1 MPFSSLL
8 KKAVEAKKQLSTQKL
23 RFRLKFRKSTE
34 YNRKRGQIQI
44 CCNITFNLCKQQL
57 PHFYQK
63 SNAAP
68 PPKLESRNYFVPCS
82 PDHPTRFFVPH
93 PSFLF
98 PLFLW
103 GHHFRAL
110 FGGGAFNKTL
120 PEPLCIQ
127 DSGRSAVTPSEGKIT
142 ATIGYC
148 DKILHAVGER
158 SKKQV
163 VPQALGMVNNVIIS
177 DKSCIGPC

>member
-1 MPFSSLL
+1 ML
-8 KKAVEAKKQLSTQKL
+8 QHH
-23 RFRLKFRKSTE
+23 
-34 YNRKRGQIQI
+34 IQPLQ
-44 CCNITFNLCKQQL
+44 TA
-57 PHFYQK
+57 
-63 SNAAP
+63 AAP
-68 PPKLESRNYFVPCS
+68 FLSKIKCRSASKIRVPKLFRSVFARPPNSLFR
-82 PDHPTRFFVPH
+82 HPLPH